1 MQEQFI
7 KYLKAKSQNNTS
19 FIEEIAS
26 VLDIGYD
33 AAYRRVNLKTNL
45 SLEESVVLARHYNV
59 SLNKLYEV
67 GSKTSIVVDLSPP
80 FHNMEGLELYFRQ
93 SLINIEPLTKLKS
106 ASISYS
112 AKDIPFFHTLKDTY
126 LTHYKIYVWLKDVDT
141 EMAKSKITFDEF
153 RKTIPDSLLDSVY
166 TLGDIYNYISITELW
181 NDYTIIGTL
190 QQVLYYFES
199 RLLSKESA
207 LLICDDIEKVINQTE
222 KQTIMQSLIGSNKGA
237 AYNLYKTDLHTLN
250 NTIMVQTANQRIF
263 FQPFTVLTYFK
274 IEHKPTCDL
283 MFEFFEKQMANS
295 KLLVNAGEKD
305 RTLFFHKM
313 HQKINKLR
321 MRIQIDEPFDF
332 A

>member
-141 EMAKSKITFDEF
+141 EMAKSKVSFDEF

>member
-7 KYLKAKSQNNTS
+7 KYLKAKSKDNTS
-19 FIEEIAS
+19 FIEEVAF

-45 SLEESVVLARHYNV
+45 SLEESVILARHYNV

-67 GSKTSIVVDLSPP
+67 GNKNSIVVDLSPP
-80 FHNMEGLELYFRQ
+80 FQNIEGLELYFRQ
-93 SLINIEPLTKLKS
+93 SHKNIESLVKLKS

-126 LTHYKIYVWLKDVDT
+126 LTHYKIYVWLKDVNTD
-141 EMAKSKITFDEF
+141 MAKSKITFEEF
-153 RKTIPDSLLDSVY
+153 RKTIPDSLLESVY

-190 QQVLYYFES
+190 QQVLYYYES

-207 LLICDDIEKVINQTE
+207 LLICNDIEKVINHTE
-222 KQTIMQSLIGSNKGA
+222 KQTIMQSLIGSNNGA
-237 AYNLYKTDLHTLN
+237 SYNLYKTDLHTLN
-250 NTIMVQTANQRIF
+250 NTIMVQTAQQRIF

-274 IEHKPTCDL
+274 IEHKATCDL
-283 MFEFFEKQMANS
+283 MYGFFEKQKMNS
-295 KLLVNAGEKD
+295 KLLVNSGEKD
-305 RTLFFHKM
+305 RTLFFLKM
-313 HQKINKLR
+313 HQKINRLR
-321 MRIQIDEPFDF
+321 MRIEIDEPFVF
-332 A
+332 E

>member
-7 KYLKAKSQNNTS
+7 KYLKAKFQNNTS

-93 SLINIEPLTKLKS
+93 SLVNIEPLTKLKS

-141 EMAKSKITFDEF
+141 DMAKSKITFDEF

-222 KQTIMQSLIGSNKGA
+222 KQTIMQSLVGSNVGA
-237 AYNLYKTDLHTLN
+237 KYNLYKTDLHTLN

-274 IEHKPTCDL
+274 IEHKPTCNL

>member
-7 KYLKAKSQNNTS
+7 KYLKAKSKDNTS
-19 FIEEIAS
+19 FIEEVAF

-45 SLEESVVLARHYNV
+45 SLEESVILARHYNV

-67 GSKTSIVVDLSPP
+67 GNKNSIVVDLSPP
-80 FHNMEGLELYFRQ
+80 FQNIEGLELYFRQ
-93 SLINIEPLTKLKS
+93 SHKNIESLVKLKS

-126 LTHYKIYVWLKDVDT
+126 LTHYKIYVWLKDVNTD
-141 EMAKSKITFDEF
+141 MAKSKITFEEF
-153 RKTIPDSLLDSVY
+153 RKSIPDSLLESVY

-190 QQVLYYFES
+190 QQVLYYYES

-207 LLICDDIEKVINQTE
+207 LLICNDIEKVINHTE
-222 KQTIMQSLIGSNKGA
+222 KQTITQSLIGSNNGA
-237 AYNLYKTDLHTLN
+237 SYNLYKTDLHTLN
-250 NTIMVQTANQRIF
+250 NTIMVQTAQQRIF

-274 IEHKPTCDL
+274 IEHKATCDL
-283 MFEFFEKQMANS
+283 MYGFFEKQKMNS
-295 KLLVNAGEKD
+295 KLLVNSGEKD
-305 RTLFFHKM
+305 RTLFFLKM
-313 HQKINKLR
+313 HQKINRLR
-321 MRIQIDEPFDF
+321 MRIEIDEPFVFD
-332 A
+332 

>member
-7 KYLKAKSQNNTS
+7 KYLKTKSQNNTS
-19 FIEEIAS
+19 FIEEIAY

-45 SLEESVVLARHYNV
+45 TLEEGIILARHYNV
-59 SLNKLYEV
+59 SLNKLFEI
-67 GSKTSIVVDLSPP
+67 GNTKSIVVEPSPA
-80 FHNMEGLELYFRQ
+80 FHDMQTLENYFRA
-93 SLINIEPLTKLKS
+93 SHKNVEALVKLKS

-112 AKDIPFFHTLKDTY
+112 AKDIPFFHTLKDTF

-141 EMAKSKITFDEF
+141 EMAKSKITFEEF
-153 RKTIPDSLLDSVY
+153 RKTIPDSMLESVY
-166 TLGDIYNYISITELW
+166 TLGDIYNYISITEIW

-190 QQVLYYFES
+190 QQVQYYFES

-222 KQTIMQSLIGSNKGA
+222 KQTIKQGLIGSTNGVV
-237 AYNLYKTDLHTLN
+237 YNLYKTDLHTLN
-250 NTIMVQTANQRIF
+250 NTVMVQTAQHRVF
-263 FQPFTVLTYFK
+263 FQPFTVLSYFK
-274 IEHKPTCDL
+274 IEHKETCDL
-283 MFEFFEKQMANS
+283 MYDFFEKQKMNS

-305 RTLFFHKM
+305 RSLFFHKM
-313 HQKINKLR
+313 HQKIYKLKKK
-321 MRIQIDEPFDF
+321 IELDEPFII

>member
-7 KYLKAKSQNNTS
+7 KYLKAKSKDNTS
-19 FIEEIAS
+19 FIEEVAF

-45 SLEESVVLARHYNV
+45 SLEESVILARHYNV

-67 GSKTSIVVDLSPP
+67 GSKSSIVVDLSPH
-80 FHNMEGLELYFRQ
+80 FHNVEGLEQYFRQ
-93 SLINIEPLTKLKS
+93 SHKNIESLVKLKS

-141 EMAKSKITFDEF
+141 EMAKSKISFEQF
-153 RKTIPDSLLDSVY
+153 RKTIPDSLLESVY

-199 RLLSKESA
+199 RLLSRESA

-222 KQTIMQSLIGSNKGA
+222 KQTIMQSLIGSDNGA
-237 AYNLYKTDLHTLN
+237 TYNLYKTDLHTLN
-250 NTIMVQTANQRIF
+250 NTIMVQTAQQRIF

-283 MFEFFEKQMANS
+283 MYDFFEKQKMNS
-295 KLLVNAGEKD
+295 KLLVNSGEKD
-305 RTLFFHKM
+305 RTLFFLKM

-321 MRIQIDEPFDF
+321 MRIEIDDPFVF
-332 A
+332 E

>member
-19 FIEEIAS
+19 FIEEIAF

-80 FHNMEGLELYFRQ
+80 FHNVEGLELYFRQ

-141 EMAKSKITFDEF
+141 DMAKSKITFEEF
-153 RKTIPDSLLDSVY
+153 RKSIPDSLLDSVY

-190 QQVLYYFES
+190 QQVLYYYES
-199 RLLSKESA
+199 RLLTKESA
-207 LLICDDIEKVINQTE
+207 LLICNNIEKVINQTE
-222 KQTIMQSLIGSNKGA
+222 KQTIMQSLIGSNNGA
-237 AYNLYKTDLHTLN
+237 TYNLYKTDLHTLN
-250 NTIMVQTANQRIF
+250 NTIMVQTAQQRIF

-274 IEHKPTCDL
+274 IEHKPTCDH

-295 KLLVNAGEKD
+295 KLLINSGEKD
-305 RTLFFHKM
+305 RTLFFLKM

-321 MRIQIDEPFDF
+321 MRIEIDEPFAFD
-332 A
+332 

>member
-45 SLEESVVLARHYNV
+45 SLDESVVLAKHYNV

-80 FHNMEGLELYFRQ
+80 FHNVEGLELYFRQ

-112 AKDIPFFHTLKDTY
+112 AKDIPFFHTLKDTF

-141 EMAKSKITFDEF
+141 DMAKSKITFEEF
-153 RKTIPDSLLDSVY
+153 RKSIPDSLLESVY

-190 QQVLYYFES
+190 QQVLYYYES
-199 RLLSKESA
+199 RLLTKESA
-207 LLICDDIEKVINQTE
+207 LLICNDIEKVINQTE
-222 KQTIMQSLIGSNKGA
+222 KQTIMQSLVGSNGGA
-237 AYNLYKTDLHTLN
+237 KYNLYKTDLHTLN
-250 NTIMVQTANQRIF
+250 NTIMVQTAQQRIF

-295 KLLVNAGEKD
+295 KLLVNSGEKD
-305 RTLFFHKM
+305 RTLFFLKM

-321 MRIQIDEPFDF
+321 MRIEIDEPFVFD
-332 A
+332 

>member
-126 LTHYKIYVWLKDVDT
+126 LTHYKIYVWLKDVDA

-199 RLLSKESA
+199 RLLSQESA

-283 MFEFFEKQMANS
+283 MFGFFEKQMANS